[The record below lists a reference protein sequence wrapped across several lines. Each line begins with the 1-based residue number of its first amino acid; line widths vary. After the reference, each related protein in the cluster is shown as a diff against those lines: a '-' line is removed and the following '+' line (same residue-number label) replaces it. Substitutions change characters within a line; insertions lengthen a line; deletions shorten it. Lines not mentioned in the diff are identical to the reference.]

1 MRLQLLLALMLIT
14 NTGCF
19 DAEETT
25 LVQGPLRSA
34 PTQTVA
40 GASVLRSQP
49 TTVVSRT
56 EITGWASAARSGS
69 LILLPNDGLP
79 IVPGLSLESEFHLSV
94 TGTIARVQ
102 VRQRFSNPTD
112 SWVEGIY
119 VFPLPDDAA
128 VDQMRILTDGRV
140 IEGKIQEKEEARKT
154 YEAAKQD
161 GRRAGLV
168 VQERPNVFT
177 TSIANLRPG
186 SDITVEIEYQQSVRL
201 DNGEFSLR
209 VPIVV
214 GPLIGQALNGIEI
227 VGVALAIPAV
237 VLLSGEGRLPKPGV
251 VLRSPVLGL
260 AVVVGTS
267 VGTAGLLLTQASPE
281 AGEVPAFAVLMTGV
295 MVMPW
300 ILRQRTGS
308 FWPEREILGFGS
320 VLGVSSAVAF
330 VLSTA
335 AYLRGSAAIV
345 TALIAMS
352 PGVSVLISWRFLGER
367 IYAMQVLGG
376 AFGMAAVTA
385 FALAG

>member
-1 MRLQLLLALMLIT
+1 MSPVPVILAGLSALAFGFGDLLGGVAIRRSGRPGAALGVAMVATLVGAVLIGLLLVVRPPEVVRWQDIAWPVGAGALMVVTRPLLYL
-14 NTGCF
+14 GMARGPVAVF
-19 DAEETT
+19 APAFA
-25 LVQGPLRSA
+25 LVMM
-34 PTQTVA
+34 V
-40 GASVLRSQP
+40 
-49 TTVVSRT
+49 
-56 EITGWASAARSGS
+56 
-69 LILLPNDGLP
+69 
-79 IVPGLSLESEFHLSV
+79 
-94 TGTIARVQ
+94 
-102 VRQRFSNPTD
+102 
-112 SWVEGIY
+112 
-119 VFPLPDDAA
+119 
-128 VDQMRILTDGRV
+128 
-140 IEGKIQEKEEARKT
+140 
-154 YEAAKQD
+154 
-161 GRRAGLV
+161 
-168 VQERPNVFT
+168 
-177 TSIANLRPG
+177 
-186 SDITVEIEYQQSVRL
+186 
-201 DNGEFSLR
+201 

-214 GPLIGQALNGIEI
+214 GPLIGQVLNGIEI

-267 VGTAGLLLTQASPE
+267 VGTAGLLLTQAAPE

-367 IYAMQVLGG
+367 LYALQVLGG
-376 AFGMAAVTA
+376 AFGVVAVTA